1 MEQVGAEG
9 IFANRLLQVLVSSSQ
24 KAHVELDRPRTADAD
39 EFALLKNTQQLG
51 LQCQREL
58 ADLVQKDATA
68 LGDFQQPFLLTNS
81 AGERPLLMP
90 EQLAF
95 EEGFR

>member
-1 MEQVGAEG
+1 MEQVGAESV
-9 IFANRLLQVLVSSSQ
+9 FANRLLKVFVRSGK

-51 LQCQREL
+51 LQCHGEF
-58 ADLVQKDATA
+58 ANFVQEHASTF
-68 LGDFQQPFLLTNS
+68 GDFQQPFLLTNS
-81 AGERPLLMP
+81 AGEGSLLVP

-95 EEGFR
+95 EECFR